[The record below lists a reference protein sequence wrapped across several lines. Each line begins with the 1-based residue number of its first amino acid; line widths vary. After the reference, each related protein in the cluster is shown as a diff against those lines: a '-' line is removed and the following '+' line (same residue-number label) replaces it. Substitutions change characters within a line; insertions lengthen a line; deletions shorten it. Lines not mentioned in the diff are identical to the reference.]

1 MGKKK
6 HVLSS
11 LFFKLRDSSPES
23 FPPSPPPPS
32 SSWSWHFCKH
42 PKADSFRFYL
52 NDDSGITCSS
62 SSDTAEEEEDPAVV
76 RRRRSDRLFF
86 DPGGDTSSI
95 MEEVKD
101 SAAAVVVEQEKES
114 PFEDSVAV
122 AVESRN
128 PYGDFRRSMEEVV
141 AAQGLGA
148 GDWER
153 LEELL
158 AWYLSVNGRKTHGF
172 IVGAFLD
179 LLAAMAS
186 SASSASASS
195 PFSSSS
201 SSSSASNSFKIEELR
216 EEEASDQLPRE
227 LPTPSKSLSS

>member
-6 HVLSS
+6 HVLGS
-11 LFFKLRDSSPES
+11 LFFKLRDSSPER
-23 FPPSPPPPS
+23 FPPSPPPSS
-32 SSWSWHFCKH
+32 SSWPWHSCKH
-42 PKADSFRFYL
+42 PKTASFRFYP
-52 NDDSGITCSS
+52 NDDDSGFTCSS
-62 SSDTAEEEEDPAVV
+62 SSDAAEEEEEDPAVV

-95 MEEVKD
+95 MEEAK
-101 SAAAVVVEQEKES
+101 AAATATAAASVEEEEKEP

-128 PYGDFRRSMEEVV
+128 PYSDFRRSMEEVV

-158 AWYLSVNGRKTHGF
+158 AWYLSVNDGKTHGF

-179 LLAAMAS
+179 LLAAIAS
-186 SASSASASS
+186 SSSSASASS

-201 SSSSASNSFKIEELR
+201 SSASNSFEIEELT
-216 EEEASDQLPRE
+216 EEEASEPRQLPTAPN
-227 LPTPSKSLSS
+227 L